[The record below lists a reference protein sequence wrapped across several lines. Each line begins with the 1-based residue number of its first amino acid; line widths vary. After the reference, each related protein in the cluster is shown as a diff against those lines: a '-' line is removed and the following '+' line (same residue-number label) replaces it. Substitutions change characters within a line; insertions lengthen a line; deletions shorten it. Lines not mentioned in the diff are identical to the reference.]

1 MKNAKIYVAGHTG
14 LIGSA
19 VVRKLLEKNYR
30 NILTVN
36 KKDLDLRNQSDVYQ
50 FLKSKK
56 PDFIIM
62 AAAKVGGIF
71 ANNKYRAEFIYDNL
85 AMQNNL
91 IHGSFKAKVKNLIFL
106 GSSCIY
112 PKFAKQP
119 LKEDCVMSGPL
130 EYTNEPYAVA
140 KIAGL
145 KLCENYNLQYKTNYK
160 CLMPSNLFGPS
171 DNYNS
176 DNSHFFPAIIKK
188 LYIAKIKNYKKIIF
202 WGTGQAK
209 REMTYV
215 DDLAE
220 AIIFFLR
227 KKTKATLINI
237 GSGYEKKIKDYV
249 KYVSKKMNI
258 KNRIVFDKN
267 KEMDGMRRKIVNTTV
282 AKKYGF
288 YCKHSFNEAFDIVY
302 KDFLLNK
309 KKYLNM

>member
-91 IHGSFKAKVKNLIFL
+91 IHGSFINKINNIIFL

-112 PKFAKQP
+112 PKDSKQP
-119 LKEDCVMSGPL
+119 IKESYLLTGKL
-130 EYTNEPYAVA
+130 ETTNEPYAIS
-140 KIAGL
+140 KIAGI
-145 KLCENYNLQYKTNYK
+145 KLCESYNFQYGTNYK
-160 CLMPSNLFGPS
+160 CLMPSNSYGIN
-171 DNYNS
+171 DNF
-176 DNSHFFPAIIKK
+176 DPKNSHFFPALIRKVHE
-188 LYIAKIKNYKKIIF
+188 AKIYKKNYIIL
-202 WGTGQAK
+202 WGSGKAK
-209 REMTYV
+209 RELIFSEDV
-215 DDLAE
+215 AE
-220 AIIFFLR
+220 ACIFF
-227 KKTKATLINI
+227 
-237 GSGYEKKIKDYV
+237 
-249 KYVSKKMNI
+249 M
-258 KNRIVFDKN
+258 
-267 KEMDGMRRKIVNTTV
+267 
-282 AKKYGF
+282 
-288 YCKHSFNEAFDIVY
+288 
-302 KDFLLNK
+302 K
-309 KKYLNM
+309 KKKQKRR